1 MYKKGRWCRCIFVVL
16 LSKPIAFLQFSLSFP
31 SSLLKLPNLSN
42 STNLVPRAFPSISWG
57 RGWIFHEWEMP
68 LNGWNMKITA
78 RNIKRRYKYRG
89 QCKIKRRNGWN
100 ARDSNCG
107 FWNFV
112 LPNTFSKFVFV
123 VLTFDMMLERQVF
136 STRSCELISYQ
147 TFSSVGNTERNW
159 HY

>member
-1 MYKKGRWCRCIFVVL
+1 MPGIAIVAFEIFL
-16 LSKPIAFLQFSLSFP
+16 
-31 SSLLKLPNLSN
+31 
-42 STNLVPRAFPSISWG
+42 
-57 RGWIFHEWEMP
+57 
-68 LNGWNMKITA
+68 
-78 RNIKRRYKYRG
+78 
-89 QCKIKRRNGWN
+89 
-100 ARDSNCG
+100 
-107 FWNFV
+107 